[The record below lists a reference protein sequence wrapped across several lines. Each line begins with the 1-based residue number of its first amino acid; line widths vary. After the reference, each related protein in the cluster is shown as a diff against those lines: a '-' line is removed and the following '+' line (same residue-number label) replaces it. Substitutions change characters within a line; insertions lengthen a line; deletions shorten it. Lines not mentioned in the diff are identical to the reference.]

1 MLCKRF
7 YTKWYAWKENIKPF
21 SWIFDSCE
29 TKENCIVVK
38 TSNFYA
44 IYDEGICKNC
54 KLLF

>member
-1 MLCKRF
+1 MLCERF
-7 YTKWYAWKENIKPF
+7 YTKWYAWKEYIKPF

-29 TKENCIVVK
+29 TQENCIVVK
-38 TSNFYA
+38 TWHFYA

>member
-1 MLCKRF
+1 MFCKRF